1 MAVTATNNKIV
12 APAKLTAAQA
22 RLKLKEAQSEIDKL
36 NAELNE
42 LRNNYATCYIC
53 GKLKPKYKFYSS
65 SDPIN
70 KLGVTSVCKDCAKSL
85 AVLSDRDGN
94 NYCTPDSMKFA
105 LSYLNKPFLNDV
117 WDSSVAES
125 ENLHSGKIRGTPFD
139 AYVKNI
145 AMPQYYTLT
154 FRDSDSDEENTEN
167 SSTENKSENE
177 IVNKMSPET
186 LQDFQKNKKDVIRL
200 LGYDPFEFEEMTDQP
215 FLYAQLIG
223 LIDAGG
229 DGNDDMM
236 RNASCISIV
245 RGFLQQSKLDN
256 AISKAMVDIDNIEKN
271 SATIKSLQDSKSKVS
286 SVITSLAAES
296 CISLKNNKNAKK
308 GENTWTGK
316 IKKIKDLNL
325 REGEVNGFDIWTCK
339 GMQQVMEMS
348 DASIMK
354 QLRLDESE
362 WSDIVAEQRV
372 MVRKSQEDC
381 KHYKEISRILLREN
395 IDLKDILK
403 ENGLLD
409 QNNLVDLD
417 DLYSY
422 FSADELS
429 EQEVDDDDD
438 QSESGE
444 NDQSDNLEN

>member
-1 MAVTATNNKIV
+1 MAVTATEKKII

-22 RLKLKEAQSEIDKL
+22 RLKLKESQAEIDKL
-36 NAELNE
+36 NAEINE

-53 GKLKPKYKFYSS
+53 GKLKPKYKFYTST
-65 SDPIN
+65 DPLN
-70 KLGVTSVCKDCAKSL
+70 KLGVTSICKDCAKEL
-85 AVLSDRDGN
+85 AVLSDKTGEK
-94 NYCTPDSMKFA
+94 YCTEESMKFA
-105 LSYLNKPFLNDV
+105 LSYLNKPFLKEV
-117 WDSSVAES
+117 WDSSVTES
-125 ENLHSGKIRGTPFD
+125 ENLHSGKTRETPFD
-139 AYVKNI
+139 SYVKNI

-154 FRDSDSDEENTEN
+154 YRDSDEDDENIEIKEEYN
-167 SSTENKSENE
+167 SSND
-177 IVNKMSPET
+177 ILNKMSPET
-186 LQDFQKNKKDVIRL
+186 LQDFHKNKKDVIRL
-200 LGYDPFEFEEMTDQP
+200 LGYDPFEFEEVTDQP

-271 SATIKSLQDSKSKVS
+271 SATITSLQDSKSKVS

-354 QLRLDESE
+354 QLHLDESE

-372 MVRKSQEDC
+372 MVRKYQEDC
-381 KHYKEISRILLREN
+381 RHYKEISRILLREN
-395 IDLKDILK
+395 IDLKDVLK
-403 ENGLLD
+403 ENNLLD
-409 QNNLVDLD
+409 KESLTDLD

-422 FSADELS
+422 FAADELG
-429 EQEVDDDDD
+429 EQEVDDNDD
-438 QSESGE
+438 QSKSRE
-444 NDQSDNLEN
+444 NDQSDNLSN

>member
-1 MAVTATNNKIV
+1 
-12 APAKLTAAQA
+12 
-22 RLKLKEAQSEIDKL
+22 
-36 NAELNE
+36 
-42 LRNNYATCYIC
+42 
-53 GKLKPKYKFYSS
+53 
-65 SDPIN
+65 
-70 KLGVTSVCKDCAKSL
+70 
-85 AVLSDRDGN
+85 
-94 NYCTPDSMKFA
+94 
-105 LSYLNKPFLNDV
+105 
-117 WDSSVAES
+117 
-125 ENLHSGKIRGTPFD
+125 
-139 AYVKNI
+139 
-145 AMPQYYTLT
+145 
-154 FRDSDSDEENTEN
+154 
-167 SSTENKSENE
+167 
-177 IVNKMSPET
+177 
-186 LQDFQKNKKDVIRL
+186 
-200 LGYDPFEFEEMTDQP
+200 
-215 FLYAQLIG
+215 
-223 LIDAGG
+223 
-229 DGNDDMM
+229 MM

-296 CISLKNNKNAKK
+296 CISLRNNKNAKK

-354 QLRLDESE
+354 QLHLDESE

-395 IDLKDILK
+395 IDLKDVLK

-417 DLYSY
+417 NLYAY
-422 FSADELS
+422 FSADELG
-429 EQEVDDDDD
+429 EQEVDNDDD

-444 NDQSDNLEN
+444 NNQSDNLTN